1 MLPAYPLPVRPFVL
15 LPAVDVAGGRS
26 ARRDVHPGGGET
38 YADALQSA
46 LGYQDA
52 GADWVHLVDLDAAFG
67 RGSNT
72 GLLADI
78 VARLDIEVQLSGG
91 IRDAESLRLALHSG
105 CARANLS
112 SAAVADP
119 QWCADAIAE
128 HGERIAVSL
137 DVRGATLAPRGEGR
151 TGGSLLEA
159 LAWLEAAGCPRYVVT
174 DVTRDATLD
183 GPNLELLA
191 AVCAHVSH
199 PVIAS
204 GGIGSLDDLRRLHA
218 LASTGVEGAVVGQA
232 LRAGVFTLP
241 AALAAVA
248 DVPGQNG

>member
-1 MLPAYPLPVRPFVL
+1 MLAAYPEPVRPFVL
-15 LPAVDVAGGRS
+15 LPAVDIAAGRS
-26 ARRDVHPGGGET
+26 ARRNEHPGRGAT
-38 YADALQSA
+38 DADPLQSA
-46 LGYQDA
+46 LEYQDA
-52 GADWVHLVDLDAAFG
+52 GAEWIHLVDLDAAFA
-67 RGSNT
+67 RGSNA

-78 VARLDIEVQLSGG
+78 VARLDTAVQLSGG

-112 SAAVADP
+112 TAALAYP
-119 QWCADAIAE
+119 RWCADAIAE

-137 DVRGATLAPRGEGR
+137 DVRGATLAPRGEGESGR
-151 TGGSLLEA
+151 SVFDA
-159 LAWLEAAGCPRYVVT
+159 LGWLEAAGCPRYVVT

-191 AVCAHVSH
+191 AICAHVAH

-218 LASTGVEGAVVGQA
+218 LASAGVEGAVVGQA
-232 LRAGVFTLP
+232 LHAGVFTLP

-248 DVPGQNG
+248 G